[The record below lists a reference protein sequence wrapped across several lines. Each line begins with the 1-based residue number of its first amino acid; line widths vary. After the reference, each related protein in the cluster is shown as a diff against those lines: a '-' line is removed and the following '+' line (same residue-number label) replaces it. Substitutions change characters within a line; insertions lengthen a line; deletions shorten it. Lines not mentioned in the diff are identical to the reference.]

1 MKEGN
6 WAGME
11 IMNHDLKST
20 EIFDPVF
27 LKSAVK
33 QVSHL
38 FRPSGSGFFIYDLIR
53 EKTTLVA
60 THNLTEITWDEGLP
74 DRVISSQKTTV
85 ETCLKGFAV
94 LAVPLIW
101 RYAARGVLVVV
112 AKEPKRIFN
121 DRDVALLQSMAELA
135 ASVLQQAERLS
146 RMTAQFR
153 ALHEIDIALTSSLQL
168 GRLLDLI
175 LEKAVELVWAEHGS
189 LRRLN
194 PETGEL
200 DLKAHLGAGWTPDAR
215 AFNPKRGIVR
225 WVAEHR
231 RSYLCPDVRQD
242 PQNVVLFEDMRSSV
256 AVPLLYSKDKQQKED
271 ELLGV
276 LLLESARLS
285 AFDQQDVELLEAL
298 AKEAVIAIQNATQ
311 HQELRLMHQ
320 KLQAEQ
326 ERRLAAEKWTV
337 MGQAATA
344 LAHRINNLMGIVP
357 ASAGEIHRTMAGLDI
372 KKTDRDWIE
381 ENLGRVERNAQ
392 FILKLSD
399 ALFRP
404 FKESGL
410 PSMFDANRLL
420 NEALES
426 IDLPPTIHLV
436 RDYSQDLPLVESSSL
451 LIDIFLELFTN
462 ARKAMDDSA
471 KKRLLLQT
479 RVESDESGLWVVVR
493 ISDTGSGI
501 SAERMVHLWDIFQ
514 QSANGI
520 GFGLWWIRTFIER
533 QGGTIVCESK
543 PGEGTTF
550 TVRLPA
556 YSGEES

>member
-1 MKEGN
+1 MH
-6 WAGME
+6 
-11 IMNHDLKST
+11 HDLKST

-33 QVSHL
+33 QVAHL
-38 FRPSGSGFFIYDLIR
+38 FRPSGSGFYLYDPIQN
-53 EKTTLVA
+53 KTALVA
-60 THNLTEITWDEGLP
+60 THNLTEIPWDEGLP
-74 DRVISSQKTTV
+74 DRVVSYQKAFI
-85 ETCLKGFAV
+85 ETCSDGFAV
-94 LAVPLIW
+94 LAVPLIR
-101 RYAARGVLVVV
+101 RYAVRGVMVVV
-112 AKEPKRIFN
+112 AREPERFFSDQDI
-121 DRDVALLQSMAELA
+121 ALLQSMADLA
-135 ASVLQQAERLS
+135 ASVVQQAERLS

-168 GRLLDLI
+168 DRVLDLI

-189 LRRLN
+189 LRQLN
-194 PETGEL
+194 RATGEL
-200 DLKAHLGAGWTPDAR
+200 DLRAYLGTGWTPEAR
-215 AFNPKRGIVR
+215 AFNPKRGIAR

-242 PQNVVLFEDMRSSV
+242 LQNVVLFEDMRSSV
-256 AVPLLYSKDKQQKED
+256 AVPLLVSKDKQQKEE

-276 LLLESARLS
+276 LLLESTRLA

-311 HQELRLMHQ
+311 HQELRLIHK

-337 MGQAATA
+337 MGQASTA

-357 ASAGEIHRTMAGLDI
+357 ASAGEIRRAIAGLDI
-372 KKTDRDWIE
+372 KKTDMKWIE
-381 ENLGRVERNAQ
+381 DNLDRVERNAQ

-399 ALFRP
+399 SLFRP
-404 FKESGL
+404 FKESGQ
-410 PSMFDANRLL
+410 PSRFDINRLL

-426 IDLPPTIHLV
+426 IDLPSTIHLV
-436 RDYSQDLPLVESSSL
+436 RDYSQDLPVVESSSL
-451 LIDIFLELFTN
+451 LVDIFLELFTN
-462 ARKAMDDSA
+462 AQKAMDGRA

-479 RVESDESGLWVVVR
+479 RVEYDESGLWVVA
-493 ISDTGSGI
+493 IIGDTGSGI
-501 SAERMVHLWDIFQ
+501 PPERMVHLWDMFQ
-514 QSANGI
+514 QSADGI

-533 QGGTIVCESK
+533 QGGTIVCDST
-543 PGEGTTF
+543 PGKGTIF

-556 YSGEES
+556 YSDEESFEA